1 MCRKGRFF
9 STTLSCDFRPLTII
23 ISPVSEGSGDVMVLR
38 QSRPSPAARCG
49 VNAITQK
56 TTGWIVLKFGI
67 HIGSDSV
74 LTWLTF
80 QGRRSKVKVT
90 ASENDFWIFISY
102 HIFLLNQ
109 VEGAI
114 AIPPSNSAP
123 LPLFCPSVCPSV
135 CQSIG
140 LLTTFSGFCTFAD
153 KSLGRN
159 GIELEMQMFPDD
171 LPLANIDADGYC
183 CHFMRSSV
191 RPTIHGLGFVY
202 CIQSAWKKW
211 PTIWHAD
218 VSRWLTLSIH
228 GCLWILLLVCLSV
241 HLSVCG
247 IFRWLCICWQIT
259 WNKWHKIWHDDVV
272 IIGRWLLPSLV
283 DTGDICCHYWQLILV
298 SDDLRVISNVFGTL
312 SQETNIL
319 EEIEQIM
326 GTHAERSSPSWV
338 CIPQK
343 SWVIARD
350 FWNTNLWGWILFCTG
365 AHDGFSASSL
375 EKNFNSLHP
384 SIVEK
389 QYKIHNKD
397 IFLLCE
403 TSSGGAELRSDMYWK

>member
-1 MCRKGRFF
+1 MMWFF
-9 STTLSCDFRPLTII
+9 R
-23 ISPVSEGSGDVMVLR
+23 
-38 QSRPSPAARCG
+38 
-49 VNAITQK
+49 
-56 TTGWIVLKFGI
+56 
-67 HIGSDSV
+67 H
-74 LTWLTF
+74 
-80 QGRRSKVKVT
+80 
-90 ASENDFWIFISY
+90 FWIFISY

-135 CQSIG
+135 CPSIG
-140 LLTTFSGFCTFAD
+140 LLTTFSSFCTFAD

-241 HLSVCG
+241 HLSVCSFTAFSG
-247 IFRWLCICWQIT
+247 GCAFFCFFFSFLFLRLGLGQRRA
-259 WNKWHKIWHDDVV
+259 VV

-283 DTGDICCHYWQLILV
+283 DTGDICCHYWQHILV
-298 SDDLRVISNVFGTL
+298 IIVITIIHFFIYLLMS
-312 SQETNIL
+312 IY
-319 EEIEQIM
+319 
-326 GTHAERSSPSWV
+326 HA
-338 CIPQK
+338 
-343 SWVIARD
+343 
-350 FWNTNLWGWILFCTG
+350 
-365 AHDGFSASSL
+365 
-375 EKNFNSLHP
+375 
-384 SIVEK
+384 
-389 QYKIHNKD
+389 
-397 IFLLCE
+397 
-403 TSSGGAELRSDMYWK
+403 

>member
-1 MCRKGRFF
+1 MMWFF
-9 STTLSCDFRPLTII
+9 R
-23 ISPVSEGSGDVMVLR
+23 
-38 QSRPSPAARCG
+38 
-49 VNAITQK
+49 
-56 TTGWIVLKFGI
+56 
-67 HIGSDSV
+67 H
-74 LTWLTF
+74 
-80 QGRRSKVKVT
+80 
-90 ASENDFWIFISY
+90 FWIFISY

-123 LPLFCPSVCPSV
+123 LPLFCPSVCP
-135 CQSIG
+135 SIG

-241 HLSVCG
+241 HLSVRSFTAFSGGCAFADKSLGTNG
-247 IFRWLCICWQIT
+247 IKFDMLMYLLVIRPFEKRDVLCRGNVCPSVRPSVRPRFPDFSSTCFEISI
-259 WNKWHKIWHDDVV
+259 WNLVYAFSRWHDMSSLSC
-272 IIGRWLLPSLV
+272 ITIGSIWPSLQPKV
-283 DTGDICCHYWQLILV
+283 GQTYFLQ
-298 SDDLRVISNVFGTL
+298 
-312 SQETNIL
+312 
-319 EEIEQIM
+319 
-326 GTHAERSSPSWV
+326 SW
-338 CIPQK
+338 PHK
-343 SWVIARD
+343 SR
-350 FWNTNLWGWILFCTG
+350 
-365 AHDGFSASSL
+365 
-375 EKNFNSLHP
+375 
-384 SIVEK
+384 
-389 QYKIHNKD
+389 
-397 IFLLCE
+397 
-403 TSSGGAELRSDMYWK
+403 

>member
-1 MCRKGRFF
+1 MMWFF
-9 STTLSCDFRPLTII
+9 R
-23 ISPVSEGSGDVMVLR
+23 
-38 QSRPSPAARCG
+38 
-49 VNAITQK
+49 
-56 TTGWIVLKFGI
+56 
-67 HIGSDSV
+67 H
-74 LTWLTF
+74 
-80 QGRRSKVKVT
+80 
-90 ASENDFWIFISY
+90 FWIFISY

-114 AIPPSNSAP
+114 AIPPSNTSNTP

-135 CQSIG
+135 CPSIG

-241 HLSVCG
+241 HLSVCSFTLVQPFG
-247 IFRWLCICWQIT
+247 FFWVFLLFFFIFFSKVRVGAKEGGSHYWEMAVAITCGYGGYLLPLLAAHSSCISRKPKVPAHQ
-259 WNKWHKIWHDDVV
+259 KVQ
-272 IIGRWLLPSLV
+272 RWLLSYISFLSISTYPRFYRICLDEKMQFKMTIETLRNLMTIWALPSSYEAGAVHVNIEWVWEVTYYKIFHIKFISPWLISIADILHLLCNHSAGLKSGNQILSEIDIGRQLQCRDAIFKFMISCNKEKTVLLLSCLCKDNPYTCKRPSL
-283 DTGDICCHYWQLILV
+283 
-298 SDDLRVISNVFGTL
+298 
-312 SQETNIL
+312 
-319 EEIEQIM
+319 
-326 GTHAERSSPSWV
+326 
-338 CIPQK
+338 
-343 SWVIARD
+343 
-350 FWNTNLWGWILFCTG
+350 
-365 AHDGFSASSL
+365 
-375 EKNFNSLHP
+375 
-384 SIVEK
+384 
-389 QYKIHNKD
+389 
-397 IFLLCE
+397 
-403 TSSGGAELRSDMYWK
+403 

>member
-1 MCRKGRFF
+1 MMWFF
-9 STTLSCDFRPLTII
+9 R
-23 ISPVSEGSGDVMVLR
+23 
-38 QSRPSPAARCG
+38 
-49 VNAITQK
+49 
-56 TTGWIVLKFGI
+56 
-67 HIGSDSV
+67 H
-74 LTWLTF
+74 
-80 QGRRSKVKVT
+80 
-90 ASENDFWIFISY
+90 FWIFISY

-123 LPLFCPSVCPSV
+123 LPLFCLSVRLSVCP
-135 CQSIG
+135 SIG

-191 RPTIHGLGFVY
+191 RSTIHGLGFVY

-241 HLSVCG
+241 HLSVCSFTAFSGGCAFADKSLGTNG
-247 IFRWLCICWQIT
+247 IKFDMLMYLLVFFCFFFSVFFLRLGLGQRRA
-259 WNKWHKIWHDDVV
+259 VV

-283 DTGDICCHYWQLILV
+283 DTGDICCHYWQHILV
-298 SDDLRVISNVFGTL
+298 
-312 SQETNIL
+312 
-319 EEIEQIM
+319 M
-326 GTHAERSSPSWV
+326 
-338 CIPQK
+338 
-343 SWVIARD
+343 
-350 FWNTNLWGWILFCTG
+350 
-365 AHDGFSASSL
+365 
-375 EKNFNSLHP
+375 
-384 SIVEK
+384 
-389 QYKIHNKD
+389 
-397 IFLLCE
+397 IF
-403 TSSGGAELRSDMYWK
+403 D